1 MSVRGCCTVSL
12 LYFICTVPTDLLD
25 VLYTD
30 DGYYQRP
37 CLKKKNFLKHKK
49 KHDFWKIYEH
59 SKHTTLVL
67 ANMDIWG
74 TTFLAIFMVELHC
87 TAFRTHTVGKSSFT
101 FPQLQ

>member
-37 CLKKKNFLKHKK
+37 GFRHADLVF
-49 KHDFWKIYEH
+49 DF
-59 SKHTTLVL
+59 V
-67 ANMDIWG
+67 
-74 TTFLAIFMVELHC
+74 FV
-87 TAFRTHTVGKSSFT
+87 
-101 FPQLQ
+101 